1 MSSIPDAIPRTRSS
15 SFDRI
20 DKPPLDSDS
29 EEMVVE
35 SVKKTADAL
44 IVAAVGVGVIK
55 VDKDIFV
62 VILSALFVLADV
74 VLVGVGV
81 VLESN
86 ISCPS
91 TDPRVCAV
99 TCHSEYICSRSTLIS
114 FTSFLSPLVDRFVE
128 N

>member
-35 SVKKTADAL
+35 SGKKAADAF
-44 IVAAVGVGVIK
+44 IVAAVGVGVLK

-62 VILSALFVLADV
+62 VIVSALFVLADV

-86 ISCPS
+86 NSHTNN
-91 TDPRVCAV
+91 TDTRGITV
-99 TCHSEYICSRSTLIS
+99 TQTDHS
-114 FTSFLSPLVDRFVE
+114 
-128 N
+128 

>member
-29 EEMVVE
+29 EEMAVE
-35 SVKKTADAL
+35 IGKNSADAF

-55 VDKDIFV
+55 VDKDILV
-62 VILSALFVLADV
+62 VIVSALFVLADV

-81 VLESN
+81 V
-86 ISCPS
+86 CPS
-91 TDPRVCAV
+91 TDSRVCAV
-99 TCHSEYICSRSTLIS
+99 TCHSDRAERICASSALIS

>member
-29 EEMVVE
+29 EEMAVE
-35 SVKKTADAL
+35 IGKNSADAF

-55 VDKDIFV
+55 VDKDILV
-62 VILSALFVLADV
+62 VIVSALFVLADV

-81 VLESN
+81 V
-86 ISCPS
+86 CPS
-91 TDPRVCAV
+91 TDSRVCAV
-99 TCHSEYICSRSTLIS
+99 TCHSERICASSALIS

>member
-29 EEMVVE
+29 EEMG
-35 SVKKTADAL
+35 VKNTSEAFF
-44 IVAAVGVGVIK
+44 IAAVGVGVIK

-62 VILSALFVLADV
+62 VIVSPFVLADV

-86 ISCPS
+86 VSFPS
-91 TDPRVCAV
+91 TDSRVCV
-99 TCHSEYICSRSTLIS
+99 VICHSERICASPALIS